1 MDHSCTVEIHIER
14 SQGYNLPLI
23 FAMYWCMQVTHQKLQ
38 NHDIHVMLYM
48 ISILFYLMPS
58 PLMTIHIYF
67 IAIDL
72 YYVLNIRTDE
82 YAIQRVLS
90 RVPIESELILI
101 LLSSDPFKKAH
112 RILWCMQQGISRNP
126 VMLLYWSCLY
136 WLSYLYS
143 VCTRWAVHVYVIVY
157 RALTTEEQ
165 YFILI

>member
-1 MDHSCTVEIHIER
+1 MDHSRTVEIHIER

-48 ISILFYLMPS
+48 ISILLYLMPS
-58 PLMTIHIYF
+58 TLITIHIYF
-67 IAIDL
+67 IAIDF
-72 YYVLNIRTDE
+72 LNIRTDE

-90 RVPIESELILI
+90 RVPIESALILI
-101 LLSSDPFKKAH
+101 LLSCDSFKAN

-126 VMLLYWSCLY
+126 VILLYWSCLY
-136 WLSYLYS
+136 WLSYVYS